1 MTVGHAPVE
10 GPRPVLLH
18 ASHTSLLCTYTGIAD
33 MMMSLS
39 LIDGVVASE
48 RHETSGNP
56 VEMNL
61 VIAAT
66 KIVTSMNA
74 RVLLHV
80 LKLRCTSRVV
90 PRDRIDT
97 LRD

>member
-1 MTVGHAPVE
+1 MV
-10 GPRPVLLH
+10 
-18 ASHTSLLCTYTGIAD
+18 
-33 MMMSLS
+33 MSLS

-66 KIVTSMNA
+66 KIVT
-74 RVLLHV
+74 
-80 LKLRCTSRVV
+80 
-90 PRDRIDT
+90 
-97 LRD
+97 